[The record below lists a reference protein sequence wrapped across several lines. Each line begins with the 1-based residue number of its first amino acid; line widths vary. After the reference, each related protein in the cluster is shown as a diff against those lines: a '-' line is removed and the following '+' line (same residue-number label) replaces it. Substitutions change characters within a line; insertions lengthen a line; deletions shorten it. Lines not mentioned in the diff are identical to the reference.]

1 MRLSLSMLCLG
12 FVWLGAVAAPAMVV
26 EEPIDITGKLIKATL
41 QPDGGGSLSA
51 FGIVGATNGIAG
63 DDGLIVEGFGVPNPY
78 VPSRR
83 FNERLEVLEE
93 YADRPVIRYSYD
105 CEGPNIDG
113 LHVTRLMELFPDEAS
128 VRVTW
133 TIANNGKERQ
143 WVAPWIR
150 SSVMPGGTAGPEDRA
165 DVPTQEGII
174 NAKDVLFH
182 PASRNW
188 VAVTDVTVKES
199 FCAIFH
205 AAHMH
210 SFLIARDDEYPAVG
224 VQASYVPR
232 YMKPGDT
239 WETKYRVMAVRGLAH
254 VDFACEE
261 LAVQADYSEGKLVL
275 LMAPSKVF
283 PGMTIHP
290 KIVATN
296 GRVWELQ
303 AKKFDLLPG
312 KLVRATFDWQPEGE
326 DTYNLVAKIK
336 QDGKDFL
343 LGAETGSPN
352 GAIDTQVTVGKPGVR
367 RMVPWTEAPRALELH
382 GRKLERSLLSADGL
396 TAWAE
401 SPMFKVYREDEV
413 VAQGS
418 NSNHIRL
425 SLARN
430 EYEAKQIVLRPKE
443 GHSLFDVRLE
453 PGEFRN
459 DAGDTLPADS
469 VTWREVGYVR
479 VRVPSHYEG
488 PTGMFPDPLLPRDK
502 TEAAGGQCTPLWV
515 SVHVPTDAKPGVYR
529 GPLRLVANNLDPIEW
544 TLEITVFDFA
554 LPAMPALRTDFGFD
568 IEGATQMAKARGGA
582 GGAALLNAYQSN
594 ALEHRVTLREL
605 NALPGSPAALA
616 SFGATA
622 KASLARGTT
631 TFSAPLEWLDMQP
644 MLKQAEQ
651 AVRNS
656 SVGDRAF
663 VQFADTPPPGAWAK
677 VLEEI
682 KRWKATAPSI
692 RPMLTTAGIS
702 PFIPDD
708 LDLWCVQSP
717 VFDTAANKHILE
729 QIAKG
734 REVWW
739 YVDHVP
745 PRPYGNL
752 FLDFTGVEHRILFWQ
767 AWALGIKG
775 FHYWGVNYVQPG
787 QDPYDDV
794 SDATPVNGDGLLVYP
809 GASGPVDSQRWEIV
823 RDGIEDYDYFAIF
836 MERRAALNKQGGNE
850 ALLARAAKVYNIGG
864 LVPDLVTF
872 PREPEGI
879 EARRE
884 ELGRMIEEMDH
895 ALGR

>member
-1 MRLSLSMLCLG
+1 MVCLC
-12 FVWLGAVAAPAMVV
+12 AAPAPGIAV
-26 EEPIDITGKLIKATL
+26 EEPIDITGRLIKATL

-51 FGIVGATNGIAG
+51 FGLVGSTTDIAG

-83 FNERLEVLEE
+83 FNEKLEVLEE
-93 YADRPVIRYSYD
+93 YTDRPVIRYSYD
-105 CEGPNIDG
+105 CQGPNIDG

-128 VRVTW
+128 VHVTW
-133 TIANNGKERQ
+133 TIANNGQERQ

-150 SSVMPGGTAGPEDRA
+150 SSITPGGTAGAEDRA

-188 VAVTDVTVKES
+188 VAVTDTTVKES

-205 AAHMH
+205 AAHAH
-210 SFLIARDDEYPAVG
+210 SFLIARDEGYPAVG

-261 LAVQADYSEGKLVL
+261 LAVQCDYSEGKLVL
-275 LMAPSKVF
+275 LMAPSKIF

-290 KIVATN
+290 KVVAEN

-312 KLVRATFDWQPEGE
+312 KLVRATFDWKPEG
-326 DTYNLVAKIK
+326 DGTYNLVAKVK
-336 QDGKDFL
+336 QNGKDFQ
-343 LGAETGSPN
+343 LGGSTGSPN

-367 RMVPWTEAPRALELH
+367 RMVPWTDAPRALELT
-382 GRKLERSLLSADGL
+382 GRTLERTLLAAEGL
-396 TAWAE
+396 EAWAE
-401 SPMFKVYREDEV
+401 SSMFKVYREDTV
-413 VAQGS
+413 RAKGTPTDTV
-418 NSNHIRL
+418 RL
-425 SLARN
+425 SLAQN
-430 EYEAKQIVLRPKE
+430 EHEARQIVLRPQQ
-443 GHSLFDVRLE
+443 GNSLFDARLE
-453 PGEFRN
+453 VDDLRN
-459 DAGDTLPADS
+459 DVGDVLPAGN

-488 PTGMFPDPLLPRDK
+488 PTGMFPDPLMPRAT
-502 TEAAGGQCTPLWV
+502 TEIAGGACSPLWL
-515 SVHVPTDAKPGVYR
+515 SVHAPAGTKPGVYR
-529 GPLRLVANNLDPIEW
+529 GALRLVANNLAPVTW
-544 TLEITVFDFA
+544 NLEVTVFGFA
-554 LPAMPALRTDFGFD
+554 LPVTPALRTDFGFD
-568 IEGATQMAKARGGA
+568 AEGAMQMAKARGGA
-582 GGAALLNAYQSN
+582 GGPALLEAYRNN
-594 ALEHRVTLREL
+594 ALAHRVTLREL
-605 NALPGSPAALA
+605 HALPESPAALA

-622 KASLARGTT
+622 KSSLARGAT
-631 TFSAPLEWLDMQP
+631 TFAAPVEWLDMQP
-644 MLKQAEQ
+644 TLKQAEQ
-651 AVRNS
+651 AVRGS
-656 SVGDRAF
+656 AAADRAF
-663 VQFADTPPPGAWAK
+663 VQFAETPPPGAWPT
-677 VLEEI
+677 VLEDI

-692 RPMLTTAGIS
+692 RPMITTAGIS

-745 PRPYGNL
+745 PRPYGNF

-767 AWALGIKG
+767 AWALGVRG
-775 FHYWGVNYVQPG
+775 FHYWGTNYAQPG
-787 QDPYDDV
+787 QDPFNDV
-794 SDATPVNGDGLLVYP
+794 SDATPVNGDGLLLYP
-809 GASGPVDSQRWEIV
+809 GADGPVDSQRWEIV
-823 RDGIEDYDYFAIF
+823 RDGIEDYDYFAMF
-836 MERRAALNKQGGNE
+836 MQRREALNQRGGAE
-850 ALLARAAKVYNIGG
+850 AILSRAAKVYNIGEI
-864 LVPDLVTF
+864 VPDLVTF

-879 EARRE
+879 EQRRE
-884 ELGRMIEEMDH
+884 ALGRMIEEMDR